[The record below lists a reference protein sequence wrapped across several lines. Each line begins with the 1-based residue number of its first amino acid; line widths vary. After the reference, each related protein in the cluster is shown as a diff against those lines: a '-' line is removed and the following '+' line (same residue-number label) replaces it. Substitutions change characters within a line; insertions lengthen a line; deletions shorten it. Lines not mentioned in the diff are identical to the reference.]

1 MAIQVAIV
9 FIVFIISVIIA
20 YLVGLNAQ
28 IKAMRDHLAATAA
41 RADVVLKSSPD
52 VHQRLT
58 RTRDTCNDKVQAE
71 TVSAHHHAAHDQ
83 QSTLNG
89 LGWHGHW

>member
-9 FIVFIISVIIA
+9 FIVFIISMIIA

-41 RADVVLKSSPD
+41 RAEFVLNHAPD

-58 RTRDTCNDKVQAE
+58 SLERKTTGLSRQLAE
-71 TVSAHHHAAHDQ
+71 FYKRPSR
-83 QSTLNG
+83 QSFDHKNAR
-89 LGWHGHW
+89 HM